1 MRLYLCRPAR
11 VEEVRVVRA
20 GLRRMLRAVGATD
33 DVTFQVLVASG
44 EACGNAIR
52 HPIEPSRAEFEVRA
66 TADREQVRVIV
77 RDFGRWRDEPSMEGD
92 RGAMGLALMRS
103 LMDDVRLRPT
113 GSGTFVR
120 LLRTLDGSISR
131 PDSRVAPLT
140 TTRS

>member
-20 GLRRMLRAVGATD
+20 GLRRMLRAVGASD
-33 DVTFQVLVASG
+33 DVTFQVLVACG

-77 RDFGRWRDEPSMEGD
+77 RDFGRWRDEPTRPGT
-92 RGAMGLALMRS
+92 GLELMRW
-103 LMDDVRLRPT
+103 LMDDVRLRAT
-113 GSGTFVR
+113 GRIALCPPTFVR
-120 LLRTLDGSISR
+120 RCGR
-131 PDSRVAPLT
+131 PTCCPIAFWPSSVGMM
-140 TTRS
+140 RS